1 MNSATN
7 DRGLWGSELVLRII
21 SAVILIIVVLSATWL
36 GSFYFELMWAIVAF
50 AIWYEFSEIVKS
62 AISPL
67 QKNTILVIL
76 LSSITAWIFF
86 DKSAAILIAGSG
98 IFLMLVWGLVFSS
111 ALWAPIVMA
120 YAVVPFVAINSLR
133 GDEVAGMTIILIL
146 FASVWGAD
154 ILAYFAGK
162 LIGGPKLAP
171 KISPKKTWSGFIGG
185 LIGSLLLVWAV
196 LLVMGYQ
203 ASFPLLALVLMLAV
217 FAQIGDLAESALKR
231 RFDVKDSSG
240 LIPGHGGVLD
250 RVDGLVFSTVVLWL
264 FMLPLSDLAN
274 FPDISSNVFVDAF
287 LLP

>member
-1 MNSATN
+1 M
-7 DRGLWGSELVLRII
+7 
-21 SAVILIIVVLSATWL
+21 
-36 GSFYFELMWAIVAF
+36 
-50 AIWYEFSEIVKS
+50 
-62 AISPL
+62 
-67 QKNTILVIL
+67 

-98 IFLMLVWGLVFSS
+98 IFLMLVWGLLVSG
-111 ALWAPIVMA
+111 ALWASISMA

-133 GDEVAGMTIILIL
+133 GNEVAGMTIILIL